1 VHDVEAEAAAE
12 DGAGHDPHVRPPAR
26 PGRRHCSQTL
36 RRRCSRDWVAGTTR
50 MPPWRGVEDFGAEV
64 E

>member
-26 PGRRHCSQTL
+26 TGRRHCPLTS
-36 RRRCSRDWVAGTTR
+36 RRR
-50 MPPWRGVEDFGAEV
+50 
-64 E
+64 